1 MQRLFL
7 NAVINPSK
15 RIRKERN
22 CKKEL
27 AKDY

>member
-15 RIRKERN
+15 RIRKEKN

-27 AKDY
+27 VKAY